1 MRAHAL
7 ELFICS
13 VQKFLL
19 AACKSFY
26 LQRAKVFIGSVQKFL
41 FAACKSFYLQRA
53 KVFTCSVQKF
63 LLAACKSFYLQRAKV
78 FICSVQ
84 KFLFAA
90 CKSFYLQRA
99 KVFICSVQKFS
110 FAECKRFY
118 WQCGKV
124 FIGSVQKF
132 LLAVCICYL
141 SIQEYRII
149 IYLLRD
155 ILIVCKFHIINS
167 IFTALQHFYL
177 MKVLSLLGHRT
188 DHISSLIPNHII
200 AHSSMVFQPDTT
212 LSALLE
218 HLADMAL
225 NALMYNI
232 N

>member
-26 LQRAKVFIGSVQKFL
+26 W
-41 FAACKSFYLQRA
+41 
-53 KVFTCSVQKF
+53 
-63 LLAACKSFYLQRAKV
+63 QRAKV

-99 KVFICSVQKFS
+99 KVFICSVQKFLFAACKFLFAACKS
-110 FAECKRFY
+110 FHLQRAN
-118 WQCGKV
+118 V
-124 FIGSVQKF
+124 FIGSVEKF
-132 LLAVCICYL
+132 LFAACKSFYLQRAFVICR
-141 SIQEYRII
+141 YRNTG
-149 IYLLRD
+149 LLLLVAC

-188 DHISSLIPNHII
+188 FPFKN
-200 AHSSMVFQPDTT
+200 VFFCTF
-212 LSALLE
+212 
-218 HLADMAL
+218 
-225 NALMYNI
+225 
-232 N
+232 

>member
-1 MRAHAL
+1 MLQFHCRSTHQMPYWFLNLMHAHAL
-7 ELFICS
+7 EL
-13 VQKFLL
+13 
-19 AACKSFY
+19 
-26 LQRAKVFIGSVQKFL
+26 
-41 FAACKSFYLQRA
+41 
-53 KVFTCSVQKF
+53 
-63 LLAACKSFYLQRAKV
+63 

-99 KVFICSVQKFS
+99 KVFICSVQKFLFAACKS
-110 FAECKRFY
+110 FHLQRATVLLAACKRFY

-167 IFTALQHFYL
+167 IAAF
-177 MKVLSLLGHRT
+177 LSYEGAVP
-188 DHISSLIPNHII
+188 SVP
-200 AHSSMVFQPDTT
+200 P
-212 LSALLE
+212 
-218 HLADMAL
+218 
-225 NALMYNI
+225 
-232 N
+232 